1 MATAQARIVCGFIV
15 ALVSGSFTMQSAAQS
30 TPIPKQLTGRWTT
43 PESRDG
49 QSLIVELD
57 RASSSG
63 TLSLSFADQRCT
75 IRSAPMTLAML
86 GDRITLKLA
95 QGLGNPCVSDMTLE
109 LVPNR
114 NSKGEDGYLG
124 ELRLTGSAANRA
136 PILRGRLTPP

>member
-1 MATAQARIVCGFIV
+1 MTKAQARIVCGFVV
-15 ALVSGSFTMQSAAQS
+15 ALVSSTLPVLSVAQP

-43 PESRDG
+43 PDSRDG
-49 QSLIVELD
+49 QAVIVELD

-63 TLSLSFADQRCT
+63 ALSLSFADQRCT

-86 GDRITLKLA
+86 GERITLKLA

-114 NSKGEDGYLG
+114 NSKGEPGYLG
-124 ELRLTGSAANRA
+124 ELRLTGSAASRA